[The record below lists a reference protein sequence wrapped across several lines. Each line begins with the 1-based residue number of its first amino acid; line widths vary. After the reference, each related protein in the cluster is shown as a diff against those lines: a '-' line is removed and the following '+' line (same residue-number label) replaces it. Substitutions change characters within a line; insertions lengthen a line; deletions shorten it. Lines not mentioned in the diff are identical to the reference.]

1 MARVFDVVEYPSE
14 MADELVHRFPETG
27 IADLR
32 FGSQVIVRESQ
43 AAVFFR
49 DGRALDV
56 LGPGRHTISTAN
68 VPLLTNLLGKL
79 FGDRTPFTAEVY
91 FVSMREFAD
100 RKWGTPQPIIVR
112 NTGVGLGIA
121 LLQGFGTY
129 SFQVKDPQ
137 QFVTQIVGQ
146 LGAYRT
152 SDIETRL
159 RTMLLSRLQDLLG
172 ETTSQKNVLDLIGL
186 TDELGAGVRAKSQDD
201 FLAIG
206 LLLKSFYIGNLK
218 PSDKSAKELRE
229 MGMLDMQTYTQL
241 QAADAM
247 RDAAQNP
254 SGGAGLTAGIG
265 AGMGIGNVL
274 SGSLAGMTQGQSQT
288 QPTTPSAS
296 NVMPDIMTPSEAAG
310 FLKVSEEDVVAA
322 INAGDLK
329 ARKIGSAY
337 RISKDALQDYLRG
350 RFYKSVQKKVGTNAN
365 LFYSTRW
372 LYESTP
378 VSYPQPP
385 RSVQPRHMTMARMS
399 PHPVLRNH

>member
-27 IADLR
+27 VADLR

-56 LGPGRHTISTAN
+56 LGPGRHTITTAN
-68 VPLLTNLLGKL
+68 VPLLTDLLGKL
-79 FGDRTPFTAEVY
+79 FGDRTPFTAEIY

-129 SFQVKDPQ
+129 SFQVTDPQ

-152 SDIETRL
+152 SDIENRL

-172 ETTSQKNVLDLIGL
+172 ETTTNKNVLDLIGL
-186 TDELGAGVRAKSQDD
+186 TDELGAGVRAKAQDD

-274 SGSLAGMTQGQSQT
+274 SGSLAGMTQGQGQSQT
-288 QPTTPSAS
+288 QPTAPAADAG
-296 NVMPDIMTPSEAAG
+296 VPDVMTPSEVAG
-310 FLKVSEEDVVAA
+310 FLKVSEEDVLAA
-322 INAGDLK
+322 ITAGELK

-337 RISKDALQDYLRG
+337 RVSKESLQEYLRG
-350 RFYKSVQKKVGTNAN
+350 
-365 LFYSTRW
+365 
-372 LYESTP
+372 
-378 VSYPQPP
+378 
-385 RSVQPRHMTMARMS
+385 
-399 PHPVLRNH
+399 

>member
-14 MADELVHRFPETG
+14 MMDELVHRFPETG

-79 FGDRTPFTAEVY
+79 FGDRTPFTAEIY

-112 NTGVGLGIA
+112 NAGVGLGIA

-129 SFQVKDPQ
+129 SFQVTDPQ

-146 LGAYRT
+146 LGTYRT
-152 SDIETRL
+152 SDIENRL

-172 ETTSQKNVLDLIGL
+172 ETTSEKNVLDLIGL
-186 TDELGAGVRAKSQDD
+186 TDELGAGVRAKAQDD

-218 PSDKSAKELRE
+218 PSDKSAKELRD

-265 AGMGIGNVL
+265 AGMGIGNAL
-274 SGSLAGMTQGQSQT
+274 SGSLTGMMPGQGQSQT
-288 QPTTPSAS
+288 QPTSHATEG
-296 NVMPDIMTPSEAAG
+296 MPDVMTPSEAAG
-310 FLKVSEEDVVAA
+310 FLKVSEEDVLAA
-322 INAGDLK
+322 INAGELK

-337 RISKDALQDYLRG
+337 RISKESLREYLHG
-350 RFYKSVQKKVGTNAN
+350 
-365 LFYSTRW
+365 
-372 LYESTP
+372 
-378 VSYPQPP
+378 
-385 RSVQPRHMTMARMS
+385 
-399 PHPVLRNH
+399 